1 MDSADLAKPTKRSWR
16 HPAARRGCRPCDK
29 PQCSFINRPASIG
42 ALFEKIEC
50 LVEVG
55 YFLDEM
61 LAALRKTGVENTIVH
76 CYLHLNDCCGPP
88 EIRRQDEM

>member
-1 MDSADLAKPTKRSWR
+1 VGP
-16 HPAARRGCRPCDK
+16 
-29 PQCSFINRPASIG
+29 
-42 ALFEKIEC
+42 LFEKIEC

-61 LAALRKTGVENTIVH
+61 LAAFYENRRVENTIVH